1 MSMMEEA
8 ALIREQKGR
17 RGKMRKFQLHHA
29 GLAMIAALALGA
41 CEQGST
47 TGNTPSE
54 ADGSEAAAEV
64 IRYECADG
72 SVVEARYPTVETA
85 EISHDGQVI
94 DMRIAISGSGARYT
108 GGGWQWW
115 TKGMTEG
122 TLTPLAAGE
131 EIASADGILCIA
143 E

>member
-1 MSMMEEA
+1 
-8 ALIREQKGR
+8 
-17 RGKMRKFQLHHA
+17 MRKVQLHHA
-29 GLAMIAALALGA
+29 GLAMFAALMLGA

-47 TGNTPSE
+47 AGNTPAAADRSE
-54 ADGSEAAAEV
+54 AAEV

-72 SVVEARYPTVETA
+72 SVVEARYPTVDTA

-94 DMRIAISGSGARYT
+94 DMRIAVSASGARYT
-108 GGGWQWW
+108 GEGWEWW

-131 EIASADGILCIA
+131 DIASADGIFCTTK
-143 E
+143 